1 MGLEFRNDHQQFYNV
16 HPKMRSPWYHFETK
30 IRVRYA
36 ETDKMGYVYYGN
48 YAMYYEVARVEALR
62 ALGISYKV
70 LENNGVMMPV
80 LENWSKYIRP
90 AKYDDLLTVRLMLK
104 KIPGMRITFE
114 YEVFNEEK
122 NLINLGSTTLVFL
135 EKDTGKPIQVPD
147 VILDVLKPF
156 FNDP

>member
-1 MGLEFRNDHQQFYNV
+1 MYEF
-16 HPKMRSPWYHFETK
+16 KTE

-36 ETDKMGYVYYGN
+36 ETDQMGFVYYGN

-70 LENNGVMMPV
+70 LEENGVMMPV

-90 AKYDDLLTVRLMLK
+90 ARYDDQLTVRLMLK
-104 KIPGMRITFE
+104 KIPEMRITFE
-114 YEVFNEEK
+114 YEVYNEEK

>member
-1 MGLEFRNDHQQFYNV
+1 MGF
-16 HPKMRSPWYHFETK
+16 
-30 IRVRYA
+30 
-36 ETDKMGYVYYGN
+36 VYYGN

-70 LENNGVMMPV
+70 LEENGVMMPV

-90 AKYDDLLTVRLMLK
+90 ARYDDRLTIRLMLK

>member
-1 MGLEFRNDHQQFYNV
+1 MGF
-16 HPKMRSPWYHFETK
+16 
-30 IRVRYA
+30 
-36 ETDKMGYVYYGN
+36 VYYGN

-70 LENNGVMMPV
+70 LEENGVMMPV

-90 AKYDDLLTVRLMLK
+90 AKYDDLLTVRLLLK